1 MNSILSALQK
11 LPNFNSISQ
20 NSENV
25 LGLPKNARIP
35 ILAANY
41 IANPKV
47 TLLLTNRG
55 NDALTTISELRI
67 WLPDS
72 PIYYFPEPTS
82 SFYENLEWGEN
93 TKIER
98 LMTLSSLT
106 SFLLP
111 GIDKPKSYPIIVAP
125 ARAFMA
131 YTIPRRHFLKSTSV
145 LKIGSKINPVS
156 LSAQWIDSG
165 YESVSIVVAPG
176 QFCRRGGILDVWT
189 PAHRKPVRID
199 FFGDE
204 IDTMKNFDPATQ
216 RTQEK
221 IEKLIVTPAREFLL
235 KDIENLNLHEN
246 ELPNEFHISKCYPNP
261 GTLSDY
267 LPKNNISY
275 INNKELFLDLVDEI
289 EVQAV
294 SLFETAIKDGNLTK
308 DFPRP
313 YMAMNE
319 VLDSFEKI
327 SAIDM
332 AESEN
337 STSLFYSQFKA
348 LKRFAG
354 QIRPFIDE
362 MRTLLQNNNEIIIVS
377 RQSERIKEIWL
388 EDVFYFEELANAPI
402 KFIQGSL
409 AEGFSI
415 SNNQK
420 GFFLF
425 TDSEIFGWNRP
436 QASHRP
442 RVRSEAPESDYIP
455 FEENEYVV
463 HIDHGIGKYIGLV
476 KRQLNDSVNEY
487 LCVEYANNDQLFI
500 PVYQADRLSRYV
512 GSNDSS
518 PKMTR
523 LGGTDWSQVK
533 SRVKKA
539 VEDIA
544 EDLLKLYA
552 KRNVVVA
559 EAYGP
564 DTQWQKEM
572 EASFPFIETEDQLRV
587 IKEVKKDLENSKPM
601 DRLVCGDVGYGK
613 TEVALRAA
621 FKTVMEGKQ
630 VAFLVPTTILAQQHF
645 KTFSQRLAGFP
656 VNVEMLSRF
665 RTEKEQK
672 KVLKSMEEGLVD
684 IVIGTHRLV
693 QNDINFKDLGLLIID
708 EEQRFGVSHK
718 EHLKKMRTEV
728 NVLTMTATP
737 IPRTLYLTLTGIRDI
752 STIQTA
758 PEERLPIFTH
768 VGAYS
773 PKLVRQAI
781 LRELERGGQVFFVH
795 NRVQTIRSI
804 EMQLHNLVPEAKI
817 AVVHGQMNEK
827 ELSKNMRMF
836 ADNEVDILLAT
847 SIIESGLDIPN
858 ANTLIVDR
866 ADTFGLAQ
874 LYQIKGRVGRGAQR
888 AYAYFFRHP
897 SKSPTDEGRQRL
909 ETLAENTQLGAGY
922 SISMRDLEIRG
933 AGDIIGTRQHGHIS
947 AVGFHLYTRLLS
959 QAIKNLKIQG
969 NYIDAEIEEVFAP
982 LVNVDLPI
990 LVNIPEYYV
999 PDENMRLRLYRR
1011 IADIRKVEEVEALQE
1026 EFEDRFGRLPN
1037 ETANL
1042 FYQLKIKIL
1051 AGSGEIE
1058 SITAENGLIVLRF
1071 SAIEENLKQR
1081 PFPILPTHVRVNRN
1095 SLRLPYLENINWK
1108 NDLLN
1113 ILSQQISFINLGK

>member
-1 MNSILSALQK
+1 MNSILTALQK
-11 LPNFNSISQ
+11 TKSFESFNQTSDIL
-20 NSENV
+20 

-35 ILAANY
+35 FLAANY
-41 IANPKV
+41 LQEPKV

-55 NDALTTISELRI
+55 NDALSVISELRI
-67 WLPDS
+67 WLPTA
-72 PIYYFPEPTS
+72 PIFYFPEPTA

-93 TKIER
+93 TRIER
-98 LMTLSSLT
+98 LMVLSILSSYLI
-106 SFLLP
+106 P
-111 GIDKPKSYPIIVAP
+111 GIEKPEKPPIIFAP
-125 ARAFMA
+125 ARAYMA
-131 YTIPRRHFLKSTSV
+131 YTIPRRHFMKATTV
-145 LKIGSKINPVS
+145 LKIGSRLDPIG
-156 LSAQWIDSG
+156 LSSQWVNSG
-165 YESVSIVVAPG
+165 YESVSTVVAPG
-176 QFCRRGGILDVWT
+176 QFCRRGGILDIWT
-189 PAHRKPVRID
+189 PAHANPVRID

-204 IDTMKNFDPATQ
+204 IDSMKNFDPATQ

-221 IEKLIVTPAREFLL
+221 INRIFVTPAKEYLL
-235 KDIENLNLHEN
+235 KDIEKLELDEN
-246 ELPNEFHISKCYPNP
+246 INPSEFHIPLCYPNA
-261 GTLSDY
+261 GSLSDY
-267 LPKNNISY
+267 LPKNSVCFLNHR
-275 INNKELFLDLVDEI
+275 ELFLDLVDEI
-289 EVQAV
+289 EVQAI
-294 SLFETAIKDGNLTK
+294 SLFESGVKEGTINK

-319 VLDSFEKI
+319 VLDSFEKNSI
-327 SAIDM
+327 IDM
-332 AESEN
+332 DEAEN
-337 STSLFYSQFKA
+337 PAGLFFNQFKQ
-348 LKRFAG
+348 LRRFAG

-362 MRTLLQNNNEIIIVS
+362 VRSLLQNNDEIIIVS
-377 RQSERIKEIWL
+377 RQSERIKEIWS
-388 EDVFYFEELANAPI
+388 EDVFYFEELATAPI

-409 AEGFSI
+409 AEGFSFQVG
-415 SNNQK
+415 QK
-420 GFFLF
+420 RFYLF
-425 TDSEIFGWNRP
+425 TDAEIFGWNRP

-442 RVRSEAPESDYIP
+442 RVRSETPESDYIP

-476 KRQLNDSVNEY
+476 KRQLNDSIIEY

-500 PVYQADRLSRYV
+500 PVYQADRLTRYL
-512 GSNDSS
+512 GSNDGS

-523 LGGTDWSQVK
+523 LGGTDWNQVK
-533 SRVKKA
+533 SRVQKA

-544 EDLLKLYA
+544 EDLLELFA
-552 KRNVVVA
+552 KRNVIEA
-559 EAYGP
+559 EAYGA

-587 IKEVKKDLENSKPM
+587 IKEVKKDLESPKPM

-665 RTEKEQK
+665 RTEREQRS
-672 KVLKSMEEGLVD
+672 VLHAMAEGTVD

-773 PKLVRQAI
+773 AKFVRQAV

-795 NRVQTIRSI
+795 NRVQTIRSM
-804 EMQLHNLVPEAKI
+804 EMQLHNLIPEAKI

-827 ELSKNMRMF
+827 DLSKNMRMF

-969 NYIDAEIEEVFAP
+969 NYLDAEIEEVFSP

-990 LVNIPEYYV
+990 LVNIPETYV
-999 PDENMRLRLYRR
+999 SDEYMRLRLYRR
-1011 IADIRKVEEVEALQE
+1011 IADMRKIDEVNALHD
-1026 EFEDRFGRLPN
+1026 EFEDRFGNLPS
-1037 ETANL
+1037 ETKNL
-1042 FYQLKIKIL
+1042 LYQLKIKIL
-1051 AGSGEIE
+1051 AGLAEVE
-1058 SITAENGLIVLRF
+1058 SITAENGMIVLRF
-1071 SAIEENLKQR
+1071 VAIDESMKQR
-1081 PFPILPTHVRVNRN
+1081 PFPILPINVRVNRN
-1095 SLRLPYLENINWK
+1095 SLRVPYSENPKWQ

-1113 ILSQQISFINLGK
+1113 ILTQQISFMKK

>member
-1 MNSILSALQK
+1 
-11 LPNFNSISQ
+11 
-20 NSENV
+20 
-25 LGLPKNARIP
+25 
-35 ILAANY
+35 
-41 IANPKV
+41 
-47 TLLLTNRG
+47 
-55 NDALTTISELRI
+55 
-67 WLPDS
+67 
-72 PIYYFPEPTS
+72 
-82 SFYENLEWGEN
+82 
-93 TKIER
+93 
-98 LMTLSSLT
+98 
-106 SFLLP
+106 
-111 GIDKPKSYPIIVAP
+111 
-125 ARAFMA
+125 
-131 YTIPRRHFLKSTSV
+131 
-145 LKIGSKINPVS
+145 
-156 LSAQWIDSG
+156 
-165 YESVSIVVAPG
+165 
-176 QFCRRGGILDVWT
+176 
-189 PAHRKPVRID
+189 
-199 FFGDE
+199 
-204 IDTMKNFDPATQ
+204 
-216 RTQEK
+216 
-221 IEKLIVTPAREFLL
+221 
-235 KDIENLNLHEN
+235 
-246 ELPNEFHISKCYPNP
+246 
-261 GTLSDY
+261 
-267 LPKNNISY
+267 
-275 INNKELFLDLVDEI
+275 
-289 EVQAV
+289 
-294 SLFETAIKDGNLTK
+294 
-308 DFPRP
+308 
-313 YMAMNE
+313 
-319 VLDSFEKI
+319 
-327 SAIDM
+327 M
-332 AESEN
+332 AETEN
-337 STSLFYSQFKA
+337 SDGLFFNQFKQ
-348 LKRFAG
+348 LRRYAG
-354 QIRPFIDE
+354 QIRPFIDDI
-362 MRTLLQNNNEIIIVS
+362 RTLLQNNNEVVIVS
-377 RQSERIKEIWL
+377 RQSERIKEIWV
-388 EDVFYFEELANAPI
+388 EDVFYFEDLANASI

-409 AEGFSI
+409 AEGFSFK
-415 SNNQK
+415 SEQK
-420 GFFLF
+420 GFYLF
-425 TDSEIFGWNRP
+425 TDAEIFGWSRP

-442 RVRSEAPESDYIP
+442 RVRSEAPEAEYIP
-455 FEENEYVV
+455 FEENEFVV
-463 HIDHGIGKYIGLV
+463 HIDHGIGKYVGLV
-476 KRQLNDSVNEY
+476 KRQLNNSINEY

-500 PVYQADRLSRYV
+500 PVYQADRLTKYV
-512 GSNDSS
+512 GSNDGS

-523 LGGTDWSQVK
+523 LGGTDWNQVK
-533 SRVKKA
+533 VRVKKA
-539 VEDIA
+539 VEEIA
-544 EDLLKLYA
+544 EDLLELYA
-552 KRNVVVA
+552 KRNVVNA
-559 EAYGP
+559 KAYGP

-587 IKEVKKDLENSKPM
+587 IKEVKKDLESTKPM

-621 FKTVMEGKQ
+621 FKAVMEGKQ

-665 RTEKEQK
+665 RTEREQRS
-672 KVLKSMEEGLVD
+672 VLHAMAEGSVD

-795 NRVQTIRSI
+795 NRVQTIRGV
-804 EMQLHNLVPEAKI
+804 EMQLHNLIPEAKI

-897 SKSPTDEGRQRL
+897 RKSPTEEGRQRL

-959 QAIKNLKIQG
+959 QAIKNLKIQE

-990 LVNIPEYYV
+990 LVNIPENYV
-999 PDENMRLRLYRR
+999 SDENMRLRLYRR
-1011 IADIRKVEEVEALQE
+1011 IADIRKVDEVEALHE
-1026 EFEDRFGRLPN
+1026 EFEDRFGNLPN
-1037 ETANL
+1037 ETENL
-1042 FYQLKIKIL
+1042 LYQLKIKIL
-1051 AGSGEIE
+1051 AGSAEVE

-1071 SAIEENLKQR
+1071 SEIDDNLKQR
-1081 PFPILPTHVRVNRN
+1081 PFPVLPIHIRINRN
-1095 SLRLPYLENINWK
+1095 SLRLSYLENSNWR
-1108 NDLLN
+1108 NDLFN
-1113 ILSQQISFINLGK
+1113 ILSQQISFLNLGK